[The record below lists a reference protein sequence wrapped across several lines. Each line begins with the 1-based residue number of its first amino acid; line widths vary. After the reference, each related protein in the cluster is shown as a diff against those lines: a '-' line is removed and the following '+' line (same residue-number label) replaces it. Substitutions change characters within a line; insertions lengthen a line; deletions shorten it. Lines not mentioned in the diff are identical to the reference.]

1 MQHIRPVHTLGRA
14 QIKHCKFLSTLFIS
28 QRSCWLSLILF
39 LYAREDCFHLSH
51 SLPSLIPDTES
62 YQHALTVLGPNL
74 SDTIFKPYAERRQPR
89 TSYLVKGARAVGEQ
103 RTAIGAE
110 ACRLRDEMVLKRFSD
125 EALLASRM
133 DELLREPFQ
142 DL

>member
-1 MQHIRPVHTLGRA
+1 MQRIRPVHTLGRA
-14 QIKHCKFLSTLFIS
+14 QIKHCKFLSMLFIL
-28 QRSCWLSLILF
+28 QRSFWLSLILL

-62 YQHALTVLGPNL
+62 YRHALTALGPNL
-74 SDTIFKPYAERRQPR
+74 SDTIFKPFAERRQPR
-89 TSYLVKGARAVGEQ
+89 TSHLVKGARAVGEQ

-110 ACRLRDEMVLKRFSD
+110 ACRLRDEMVSKKFLD
-125 EALLASRM
+125 EAMFASRM

>member
-1 MQHIRPVHTLGRA
+1 MQRIRPVHTLGRA
-14 QIKHCKFLSTLFIS
+14 QIRHCKFLSMLFIS
-28 QRSCWLSLILF
+28 QRSFWLSLILF

-51 SLPSLIPDTES
+51 SLPSLIPDAES
-62 YQHALTVLGPNL
+62 YRHALTVLGPNL

-110 ACRLRDEMVLKRFSD
+110 ACRLRDEMVLKRFLD